1 MNGCRCERQLHRK
14 LDTPNGARVL
24 VSRPATNPHIAR
36 PPPTRG
42 GLATSLNEIARAS
55 QVGIVLE
62 EGSIPVRPA
71 VQSACEMLGFDPLY
85 VANEGKLIAIVE
97 EQHTEIVME
106 AMRGERYGEESTIIG
121 AVTDDPPGRVLMK
134 TLIGSHRVVDELSGE
149 MLPRIC

>member
-1 MNGCRCERQLHRK
+1 MLAVGGGIH
-14 LDTPNGARVL
+14 VL
-24 VSRPATNPHIAR
+24 RDPRHGGLATSHGIHVLR
-36 PPPTRG
+36 DPTRG

-55 QVGIVLE
+55 QVGIMLE

-85 VANEGKLIAIVE
+85 VANEGKLLAIVE
-97 EQHTEIVME
+97 AQEAEIVLE
-106 AMRGERYGEESTIIG
+106 AMRCERYGEAAVLIG
-121 AVTDDPPGRVLMK
+121 TVTDEPRGRVLMK